1 MPHVGWKTSVAD
13 RLVEIWPDIRK
24 LFRFWNT
31 RKGPQPSQKITK
43 SIINVKATLEDPFTE
58 AKIRVFSFIASKMEP
73 FLKKYQ
79 TDSPMIVYMY
89 SYLKDKSDILQVNN
103 TGVKMKEIHNT

>member
-1 MPHVGWKTSVAD
+1 MPHWVENKCVAD
-13 RLVEIWPDIRK
+13 SLLEIWPDIRK

-31 RKGPQPSQKITK
+31 QKGPQPLQKTTK
-43 SIINVKATLEDPFTE
+43 SIINVKAALEDPFTE
-58 AKIRVFSFIASKMEP
+58 VKIRVFSFIASKMEP

-89 SYLKDKSDILQVNN
+89 SDLKDLIKSLL
-103 TGVKMKEIHNT
+103 